1 MILIVG
7 IFLLFVVG
15 LFAVSALSPNLS
27 YAERLGLSFPSGVAL
42 VTFFMLIVDALG
54 LSIGA
59 ETNIAISVVLLIF
72 MGVLC
77 WLQRKDILS
86 SLQRRPDV
94 SSYNL
99 VWCVLLIFIICLEYA
114 NFRKCMFFPTYD
126 RDSLAAFDTIGFLI
140 GQEHTFHSLSIFVG
154 DYMPGI
160 HGPGSPIAYT
170 PMLELAYGYV
180 YSLGSETSKIIPGL
194 IYMSFLLAFYGVTA
208 RFTSKTMAMLATLFL
223 LLTPEMTSFSSL
235 SGTNTVHA
243 VYAGLGVAYFIAWFK
258 ENRRSDLW
266 LGSFLLA
273 ANVWARAEGIVF
285 LFAVGLFVFVKAVY
299 RKRLLTLIPMA
310 LTIVPMVVWFFYTK
324 AFGMTSVS
332 VVSTQLVLDGAK
344 AAAVWNGAMDL
355 IGNNTYY
362 GWTFYA
368 VILTLLVDI
377 CYVVKRKGNL
387 LVPGILILS
396 IVLYFFVLYQI
407 DYKWD
412 SMDNVLKYSAK
423 RFMFC
428 FVGISWFYVATCE
441 AVRCVSAKFD
451 KWMACR

>member
-1 MILIVG
+1 MLVVG
-7 IFLLFVVG
+7 IILLFVVG
-15 LFAVSALSPNLS
+15 FLAVSALSPNLS
-27 YAERLGLSFPSGVAL
+27 YAERLGLSFPSGAAL
-42 VTFFMLIVDALG
+42 VTFFMLLVDAVG
-54 LSIGA
+54 LPIGA
-59 ETNIAISVVLLIF
+59 ATNIAISVVLMIVG
-72 MGVLC
+72 GVLC

-86 SLQRRPDV
+86 SLQHRPDV

-99 VWCVLLIFIICLEYA
+99 VWCVLLIFIIGLEYA
-114 NFRKCMFFPTYD
+114 NFKKCMFFPTYD

-194 IYMSFLLAFYGVTA
+194 LYLSFLFAFYGVTA
-208 RFTSKTMAMLATLFL
+208 RFTSKTMAMLATLLL

-258 ENRRSDLW
+258 ENHKSDLW

-285 LFAVGLFVFVKAVY
+285 LLAVGLFVLVKAVC
-299 RKRLLTLIPMA
+299 RKRFLPLIPMV
-310 LTIVPMVVWFFYTK
+310 LTFVPMVVWALYTK

-332 VVSTQLVLDGAK
+332 VVSTHLAFDGVK
-344 AAAVWNGAMDL
+344 AAAIWAGAKDL
-355 IGNNTYY
+355 LCNSTYY

-368 VILTLLVDI
+368 ALLALFVDI

-387 LVPGILILS
+387 LVPGILLLS
-396 IVLYFFVLYQI
+396 IVLYFLVLYQI

-428 FVGISWFYVATCE
+428 FVGIAWFYVATCE
-441 AVRCVSAKFD
+441 AARRISVKFD